1 MQLASF
7 SFLLGILTCH
17 SVFPVITVWWVG
29 FIVLLFWVRPIADR
43 APLIGFIIGFLWM
56 MWHIE
61 SILAQHLPD
70 TLQNQSII
78 IIGQVIGFP
87 YQTEKYQ
94 QLDFQISQ
102 LSFGGQVQNFQGRVR
117 LYWQP
122 SKKYP
127 AATAPHFQP
136 QQTWQL
142 SVRLTVIHEELNFDG
157 TDYSNLLFQQ
167 RIRAKGSIESNSVPQ
182 LLAVAPHIQIDRWRY
197 QLFQKI
203 QELLPEHPLR
213 GILIALT
220 LGEGRGISTKQ
231 WKLFRQTGII
241 HLVVISGSHISLI
254 ALITFLLVGRI
265 WRYSGLTQSF
275 PTPRAAAL
283 ASLLAAFG
291 YASLAGFSIPTQR
304 AMIMI
309 AVVIGNKLFARHT
322 SPSNLIATA
331 LFCVLIY
338 DPLAVLATG
347 FWLSFLAVIA
357 ITWVVTGRR
366 ISKTWFVRFKR
377 DFLITQLAVFAVLLP
392 PLLLYYGNFPINTL
406 LTNVIA
412 IPLFNLIIVPL
423 SLIGAGCSLFMPEL
437 ATHCFHIAAWV
448 LHYCLEIL
456 EFISQIAWTAKS
468 LTPPT
473 GITVALASLGVLI
486 LLLPRGFPSRWLGA
500 ILILP
505 IFFTPP
511 NRPLH
516 GEIWFTLFDVGQG
529 LAAIVQTQHYTLIYD
544 TGGTS
549 GNMTMA
555 DRVIIPYLQQQQ
567 IHHID
572 LLVISHADL
581 DHSAGIVAL
590 QENVSVAQVMSSFDL
605 KNSQLCR
612 KGMHWNW
619 DGVEFQILHPKETE
633 DYRDNNQSCVLKI
646 QTGEQGI
653 LLTGDI
659 ESLVEHFL
667 VRYYPD
673 DLQAEILIVPHH
685 GSKTS
690 SSELF
695 IRTVAPQYALISS
708 GYHNRFKHPHSTV
721 VQRYQA
727 QGATI
732 LNTAETGAIH
742 FKISSQTMTT
752 PQLARVTERR
762 YWHD

>member
-17 SVFPVITVWWVG
+17 SVFPVITLWWVG
-29 FIVLLFWVRPIADR
+29 FIVLLFWVKPIAR
-43 APLIGFIIGFLWM
+43 APFIWFIIGFVWM
-56 MWHIE
+56 MWHIQ

-70 TLQNQSII
+70 TLQNQPII

-87 YQTEKYQ
+87 HQTEKYQ

-102 LSFGGQVQNFQGRVR
+102 LSFAGQLQNFQGRVR

-142 SVRLTVIHEELNFDG
+142 SVRLTSIHEELNFDG
-157 TDYSNLLFQQ
+157 TDYSNILFQQ
-167 RIRAKGSIESNSVPQ
+167 RIRAKGRIESNSSPQ
-182 LLAVAPHIQIDRWRY
+182 LLAAAPYMQIDRWRY
-197 QLFQKI
+197 RLFHKI
-203 QELLPEHPLR
+203 QELLPEHPFR

-220 LGEGRGISTKQ
+220 LGEGRGISTEQ
-231 WKLFRQTGII
+231 WQLFRQTGII

-254 ALITFLLVGRI
+254 ALTTFLLVGRI
-265 WRYSGLTQSF
+265 WRYSGLTQQL
-275 PTPRAAAL
+275 PTPRVAAI
-283 ASLLAAFG
+283 ASLLAALS
-291 YASLAGFSIPTQR
+291 YSLLAGFSIPTQR
-304 AMIMI
+304 AMIMV

-357 ITWVVTGRR
+357 ITWVISGRR
-366 ISKTWFVRFKR
+366 IPETGFARFKR

-406 LTNVIA
+406 LTNSIA
-412 IPLFNLIIVPL
+412 IPLFNVIIVPF
-423 SLIGAGCSLFMPEL
+423 SLLGAGFSLLLPEL
-437 ATHCFHIAAWV
+437 ATYCFHIAAAI
-448 LHYCLEIL
+448 LYYCLKIL
-456 EFISQIAWTAKS
+456 EFISHIAWTAKS

-473 GITVALASLGVLI
+473 GITVSLASLGVLL
-486 LLLPRGFPSRWLGA
+486 LLLPRGFPARWLGA

-505 IFFTPP
+505 IFFSPP
-511 NRPLH
+511 NRPSH

-549 GNMTMA
+549 GKITLA
-555 DRVIIPYLQQQQ
+555 ERVIIPYLQQQQ
-567 IHHID
+567 IHHVD

-581 DHSAGIVAL
+581 DHSAGTMAL
-590 QENVSVAQVMSSFDL
+590 QENVSVAQTMSSVSL

-612 KGMHWNW
+612 KGQHWNW
-619 DGVEFQILHPKETE
+619 DGVEFKILHPEETE
-633 DYRDNNQSCVLKI
+633 GYNDNNQSCVLKI

-659 ESLVEHFL
+659 ESLAEHFL
-667 VRYYPD
+667 TRYYPI
-673 DLQAEILIVPHH
+673 DLQAEILVVPHH

-690 SSELF
+690 SSEPF

-708 GYHNRFKHPHSTV
+708 GYRNPFKHPHSTV

-732 LNTAETGAIH
+732 LNTAETGAIS
-742 FKISSQTMTT
+742 FKISAQRIAT